1 MTEPITTKR
10 RISGDEILEACR
22 QLATSRQPITH
33 AAVAEAALIT
43 RNVAEDHVKRLYR
56 LGYLARTKTM
66 GVYVLKSMDELEP
79 DCRSISQTMLPN
91 GFVKIEMGEEVFTLS
106 PLEYRQLAMMLAG
119 ALIRFGPV
127 AA

>member
-1 MTEPITTKR
+1 
-10 RISGDEILEACR
+10 
-22 QLATSRQPITH
+22 
-33 AAVAEAALIT
+33 
-43 RNVAEDHVKRLYR
+43 
-56 LGYLARTKTM
+56 M